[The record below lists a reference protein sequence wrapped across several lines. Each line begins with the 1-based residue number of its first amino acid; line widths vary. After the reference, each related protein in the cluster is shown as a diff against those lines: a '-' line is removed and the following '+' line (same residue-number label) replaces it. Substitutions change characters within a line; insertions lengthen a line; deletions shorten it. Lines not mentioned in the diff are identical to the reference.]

1 MQTLKKE
8 VETESISQFQI
19 TSDLLRNLYKF
30 DLTPVTKLV
39 LLELT
44 THLNENRN
52 GSVVFPSI
60 GYIAEVLGIGLT
72 QTKKAISDLIKE
84 GIIIKTK
91 RNNVKGNYNKYLF
104 TSKITGLKKEG
115 VSILSQKGIKM
126 RNSASEW
133 AQNEFFKQ
141 SENNLFLYEQKKV
154 TKKQQRGKFL
164 SENIPLKYSVENM
177 GGNVYSGDDEI
188 LADYALKH
196 NAKNIQAYVNKLKE
210 SGSASKIIK
219 KYKKC
224 TQGVPYL
231 SVEQTKKQI
240 EIYKEYENTA
250 ESYESCDA
258 WKEFGKK
265 LGIKK

>member
-52 GSVVFPSI
+52 GSVVFPSTN
-60 GYIAEVLGIGLT
+60 YIAEVLGIGLT

-104 TSKITGLKKEG
+104 TSKIRRLKKEG
-115 VSILSQKGIKM
+115 VSILSREGIKM
-126 RNSASEW
+126 RNSTSGW

-141 SENNLFLYEQKKV
+141 PENNLFLYEQKKV
-154 TKKQQRGKFL
+154 TKKQQRGK
-164 SENIPLKYSVENM
+164 YSVEKNM

-210 SGSASKIIK
+210 SGSAAKIIK
-219 KYKKC
+219 KYQKC